1 MHKEIIMSE
10 YQDERE
16 GIGATE
22 EVVVP
27 TEPLSLSDKFIGVLT
42 EPSATFAHIS
52 TVGSRTSD
60 WIIPLLVMA
69 VVLGASMLV
78 RFSNPETAAQM
89 QQQQEVAIQ
98 KQVDSGKISQ
108 EEADKII
115 EQMEQFGGMTK
126 IFAPIGAALGYIAV
140 FFILCLLYWLIVRFI
155 MKGDTNFSFILSV
168 VGLSAFISAIDQ
180 IVSILLMVVTGNAMA
195 NLSPALFLDIHEAGK
210 TFYMLLVL
218 APISI
223 WAQYVIGLGFAKA
236 ANMSTAK
243 GLIASFIVWFLFA
256 LLTVT
261 TGFGA

>member
-1 MHKEIIMSE
+1 LHKEIIMSE
-10 YQDERE
+10 YQDERA

-22 EVVVP
+22 EMAAP
-27 TEPLSLSDKFIGVLT
+27 TEALSLSDKFIGVLT
-42 EPSATFAHIS
+42 EPSATFAHIRAS
-52 TVGSRTSD
+52 GPRTSD

-69 VVLGASMLV
+69 VILGVSMLV

-98 KQVDSGKISQ
+98 QKVVSGKISQ
-108 EEADKII
+108 EEADKIA

-126 IFAPIGAALGYIAV
+126 ILAPIGAALGYIAV

-155 MKGDTNFSFILSV
+155 MKGDTNYSFILSA

-195 NLSPALFLDIHEAGK
+195 NLSPALFMDSQTAGK
-210 TFYMLLVL
+210 TFYLLLIL

-223 WAQYVIGLGFAKA
+223 WAQYVIGIGFART
-236 ANMSTAK
+236 ANISTAK
-243 GLIASFIVWFLFA
+243 GLIASFIIWFLFA